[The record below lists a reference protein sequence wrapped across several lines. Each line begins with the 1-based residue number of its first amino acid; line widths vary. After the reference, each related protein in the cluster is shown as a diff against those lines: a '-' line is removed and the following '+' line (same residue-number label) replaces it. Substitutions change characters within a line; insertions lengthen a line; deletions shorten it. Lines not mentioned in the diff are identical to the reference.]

1 MNYLNK
7 ANDGSKEDKVSEKVE
22 KANDKDEKATEKK
35 SKGLSIFFTSL
46 LPYKFLYNIVQVM
59 LCSYMCIEAGLQAYK
74 HDDYTLLPCI
84 KMNYTNPPVGPVLY
98 IFYLSKVL
106 DFADTFF
113 IIVERRWQQ
122 LSFLHVYHHFT
133 IFMFYWLN
141 VNVAYDG
148 DVYLT
153 IVLNGFIHTIM
164 YTYYFVSLH
173 TKEIPWKSLLTSS
186 QLVQFVIMNAQALYI
201 LGSDCKHFPTNV
213 TVSYFVYIVS
223 LILLFSKFFYDS
235 YISGKGK
242 KSDKSGKSIKTSS
255 SKKNT

>member
-1 MNYLNK
+1 MVLIGAYFNGFFEYLK
-7 ANDGSKEDKVSEKVE
+7 QGKVATKEVE
-22 KANDKDEKATEKK
+22 EKDEKVPEKK
-35 SKGLSIFFTSL
+35 PKGIAIFFTSL
-46 LPYKFLYNIVQVM
+46 LPYKFLYNIIQVM

-74 HDDYTLLPCI
+74 HDYTLLPCI
-84 KMNYTNPPVGPVLY
+84 AINYKNPPIGPVLY

-141 VNVAYDG
+141 VNVAFDG

-173 TKEIPWKSLLTSS
+173 TKSIPWKSLLTSS
-186 QLVQFVIMNAQALYI
+186 QLVQFVIMNAQALFI
-201 LGSDCKHFPTNV
+201 LGSDCKAFPQNV
-213 TVSYFVYIVS
+213 SIAYFVYIVS

-235 YISGKGK
+235 YISGKGG
-242 KSDKSGKSIKTSS
+242 KSGKTSS
-255 SKKNT
+255 TKKTK